1 VSVNTEIAVSILAAV
16 GVVTLL
22 GAIGVY
28 LMIGIAWQDYQ
39 ASENNRDSLASNR
52 SGYTLFQRALAR
64 RCPACGRGEISRS
77 ILQMN
82 TNCPT
87 CGVTFWR
94 SEGEWMGPSV
104 INYGAAF
111 GGALATWAV
120 LVMLECSAVVQLVG
134 SAAAAIVAVLI
145 ITPWSRS
152 FWTLFLFLNGEVR

>member
-1 VSVNTEIAVSILAAV
+1 MSVNTEIAVSILAAV
-16 GVVTLL
+16 GIVTLL
-22 GAIGVY
+22 AVIGIY

-39 ASENNRDSLASNR
+39 ISEKNRRSLASHQ
-52 SGYTLFQRALAR
+52 SGYALFRRALAR

-82 TNCPT
+82 ANCPA
-87 CGVTFWR
+87 CDVTFWR

-120 LVMLECSAVVQLVG
+120 LVMFDFSGAIQLVV
-134 SAAAAIVAVLI
+134 SAAAAIVAVLA

>member
-1 VSVNTEIAVSILAAV
+1 MSVNTEIAVSILAAV
-16 GVVTLL
+16 GIVTLL
-22 GAIGVY
+22 AVIGVY
-28 LMIGIAWQDYQ
+28 LIIGIAWQDYR
-39 ASENNRDSLASNR
+39 ASKNSRYDLASDQ
-52 SGYTLFQRALAR
+52 SGYALFRRALAR
-64 RCPACGRGEISRS
+64 RCPVCGRGEISRS

-120 LVMLECSAVVQLVG
+120 LVMFDCSAVVQLVG
-134 SAAAAIVAVLI
+134 SAAAAIVAVLV